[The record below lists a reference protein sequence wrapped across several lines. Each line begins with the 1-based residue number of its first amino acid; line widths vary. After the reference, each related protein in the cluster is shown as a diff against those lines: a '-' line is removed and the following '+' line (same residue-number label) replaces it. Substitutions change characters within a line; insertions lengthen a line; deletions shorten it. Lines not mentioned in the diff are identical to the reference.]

1 MLFKRQELTLILEN
15 SKVEG
20 KLKASEED
28 LIILGSFKGDIESK
42 TLEIGLNGKVI
53 GSVEAANVTIS
64 GYFEGELVCHSL
76 LTITK
81 AATVKGKVAYGT
93 LSVETGGL
101 IEAELFQFESMDTK
115 LIPFYDPKRQSKKK

>member
-1 MLFKRQELTLILEN
+1 MRSKKQKITLISEDA
-15 SKVEG
+15 SIEG
-20 KLKASEED
+20 KLEVSEG
-28 LIILGSFKGDIESK
+28 LIILGSFEGDIESK
-42 TLEIGLNGKVI
+42 TLEIGLNAKVI
-53 GSVEAANVTIS
+53 GNVEAANITIS

-93 LSVETGGL
+93 LSVEPGGL

-115 LIPFYDPKRQSKKK
+115 LIPFYDPKARSKRK